1 MLTTFC
7 RQRGNGTI
15 DVSHESRTTRMSA
28 LFHIFTCAFGRGQRQ
43 EARKIF
49 LRNPRVLLSHIFT
62 LVTLYISIF
71 TEIPLTPASPPERN
85 DGQGLTT
92 GSPLSYS
99 SRWLITVSFSYERA
113 LFWNF
118 LQINQRTYKL
128 PYTGRSVK
136 YYTVPVISCVVLGR
150 FEGFWFCRR
159 LPINQNFYCKVVGGR
174 TKIPQ
179 NAQRKK
185 PQVQC
190 NTLLICLCR
199 EVWRSFVGN
208 FRTALSHKR
217 NWPWSTTVTDMK
229 AYTKGGAACG
239 LTCTL
244 GLPDLIDNRELNLIY
259 VKRS

>member
-1 MLTTFC
+1 M
-7 RQRGNGTI
+7 
-15 DVSHESRTTRMSA
+15 
-28 LFHIFTCAFGRGQRQ
+28 AF
-43 EARKIF
+43 
-49 LRNPRVLLSHIFT
+49 
-62 LVTLYISIF
+62 
-71 TEIPLTPASPPERN
+71 
-85 DGQGLTT
+85 
-92 GSPLSYS
+92 
-99 SRWLITVSFSYERA
+99 
-113 LFWNF
+113 
-118 LQINQRTYKL
+118 KL
-128 PYTGRSVK
+128 PYTGRSIK
-136 YYTVPVISCVVLGR
+136 YYTVPVVSCVVLGR

-159 LPINQNFYCKVVGGR
+159 RPINQNFYCKVVGGR

-244 GLPDLIDNRELNLIY
+244 GLRLDRQPRAKPHLCKAKLNHVLRH
-259 VKRS
+259 VFSPRLATVNQVVG